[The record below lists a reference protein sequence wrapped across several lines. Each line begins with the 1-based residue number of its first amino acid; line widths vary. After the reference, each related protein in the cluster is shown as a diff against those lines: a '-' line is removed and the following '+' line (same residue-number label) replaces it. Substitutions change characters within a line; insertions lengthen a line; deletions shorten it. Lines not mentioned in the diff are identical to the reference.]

1 MERAAHN
8 GLQFMQVLDCV
19 RRAADFYTERLE
31 EFQMSAADKTRWK
44 DTQERGPEEM
54 KLTAL
59 MLAFFS
65 AASTVMDHA
74 YNKAKK
80 GSGVK

>member
-1 MERAAHN
+1 
-8 GLQFMQVLDCV
+8 MQVLDCV
-19 RRAADFYTERLE
+19 RRAAESYAERLDE
-31 EFQMSAADKTRWK
+31 LQTSVADKTRWK
-44 DTQERGPEEM
+44 DTQERGPEET
-54 KLTAL
+54 KLAAL

-65 AASTVMDHA
+65 AAETVMDHA